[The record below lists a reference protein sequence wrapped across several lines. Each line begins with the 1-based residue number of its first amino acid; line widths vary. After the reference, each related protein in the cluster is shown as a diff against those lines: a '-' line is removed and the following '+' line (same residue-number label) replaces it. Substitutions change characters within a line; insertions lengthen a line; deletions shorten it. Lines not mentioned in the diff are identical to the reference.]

1 MVQFKIKKGTIE
13 SLEKIG
19 IAARNHRDILE
30 IFPYLKKDIS
40 PWNENFARF
49 KLEKDQVNI
58 SLGKGKA
65 LELFN
70 NNIIE
75 FKLVKEV
82 KK

>member
-1 MVQFKIKKGTIE
+1 MKRGTIE

-30 IFPYLKKDIS
+30 IFPSLKKDVS

-49 KLEKDQVNI
+49 KLEKDQINI
-58 SLGKGKA
+58 SLGKGK
-65 LELFN
+65 ELFN

>member
-1 MVQFKIKKGTIE
+1 M
-13 SLEKIG
+13 
-19 IAARNHRDILE
+19 D
-30 IFPYLKKDIS
+30 
-40 PWNENFARF
+40 ENFARF
-49 KLEKDQVNI
+49 KLEEDQVNI
-58 SLGKGKA
+58 ALRKDKA